1 MVKWMLMMTGFT
13 VKASLA
19 KGEQIFAA
27 WVASSIAR
35 NAEAA
40 VKVGFDMAFF
50 DLQHGEGGFAEAR
63 DSIAAVRRA
72 GKPSGVR
79 VGLEGYGEA
88 ARLLDVGAE
97 VAVLPMVNSVDD
109 ARRLVDTL
117 KYPPLGGRS
126 WGPTRAIDML
136 GLTVESYRAGANDNV
151 VVLAMIET
159 RAAVAAV
166 EDILDVPGLDGVF
179 VGPSDLSISLSDGA
193 RLDHRMPEAVA
204 VMERLVEAARKRG
217 KTTAIFCAGGEAA
230 RRNAAMGFDILAVG
244 GDMAFLTDGAK
255 AALTAARGSA
265 GEGGARY

>member
-1 MVKWMLMMTGFT
+1 MVEWVITMSGFT
-13 VKASLA
+13 VKARLA

-27 WVASSIAR
+27 WVASCIAR

-72 GKPSGVR
+72 GRPSGVR
-79 VGLEGYGEA
+79 VGLEGYAEA

-97 VAVLPMVNSVDD
+97 VAVLPMVNSAEDG
-109 ARRLVDTL
+109 RRLVDTL
-117 KYPPLGGRS
+117 KYPPLGSRS

-136 GLTVESYRAGANDNV
+136 GLTVETYRASANDNV

-159 RAAVAAV
+159 RAAVAAAD
-166 EDILDVPGLDGVF
+166 DILDVPGLDGVF

-230 RRNAAMGFDILAVG
+230 RRNAQMGFDILAVG
-244 GDMAFLTDGAK
+244 SDMAFL
-255 AALTAARGSA
+255 
-265 GEGGARY
+265 